1 MGNTKQPE
9 IGADAVSGAGAESG
23 ELKGGAK
30 LAAAYTAVTGAGKK
44 VH

>member
-9 IGADAVSGAGAESG
+9 IAADAEGSEQGG

-30 LAAAYTAVTGAGKK
+30 LAAAYEAVTGCGKK